1 MAHAIQPYSE
11 PRQQLRTEA
20 PRQRPHDDKYVS
32 IFQSG
37 EASADLTFRDP
48 ILGESADHFSVGVD
62 ELTVSLGNLSMLE
75 YNATNP
81 SVLLRVQLRGVDG
94 VNHAN
99 WYMPDGPV
107 GALEQWRDAF
117 QFKVDRSY
125 TNLNEVLSRFT
136 EISLAVER
144 NSKSRG
150 RRSCYF
156 HGGLLGYSA
165 S

>member
-48 ILGESADHFSVGVD
+48 ILGESADHYSVGVD
-62 ELTVSLGNLSMLE
+62 ELTVSLGSLSMLE

-94 VNHAN
+94 VKDPREH
-99 WYMPDGPV
+99 DSDQSEIQIV
-107 GALEQWRDAF
+107 RRDPRYQILWF
-117 QFKVDRSY
+117 VPK
-125 TNLNEVLSRFT
+125 N
-136 EISLAVER
+136 
-144 NSKSRG
+144 
-150 RRSCYF
+150 
-156 HGGLLGYSA
+156 
-165 S
+165 